1 MRQSLAAL
9 LLLLGGT
16 GSLAQNAFPSTGNV
30 GIGTTTPSYTLDVN
44 GLIHSST
51 GIVFPDGTTQT
62 SALNSGGSSLK
73 TGDSN
78 YGNINVTLNGANVPV
93 IYFTRWTGTGTIQN
107 NASVGLF
114 LNSSDSFYD
123 FGIGTGVSTTGSQIA
138 SNIALT
144 VTQAG
149 NVGIGT
155 TAPGSDLSSLPS
167 PPAATTPILEV
178 NGDIALTQGS
188 GGQMFYADGTVQST
202 AWNGVLTGGD
212 YAESV
217 NVVGDRTRYE
227 PGDVLVIDTT
237 SEGGFLR
244 SAQPYSTAVTGI
256 YSTKPGVIG
265 RRQKT
270 DPSNMK
276 DEVPMAMTG
285 IVPTKVS
292 AENGPFH
299 SGPVTSNL
307 SSREHKPTISS
318 GKVRRRAYKQWN
330 HYSA

>member
-1 MRQSLAAL
+1 VTA
-9 LLLLGGT
+9 
-16 GSLAQNAFPSTGNV
+16 PS
-30 GIGTTTPSYTLDVN
+30 P
-44 GLIHSST
+44 
-51 GIVFPDGTTQT
+51 
-62 SALNSGGSSLK
+62 
-73 TGDSN
+73 
-78 YGNINVTLNGANVPV
+78 
-93 IYFTRWTGTGTIQN
+93 
-107 NASVGLF
+107 
-114 LNSSDSFYD
+114 
-123 FGIGTGVSTTGSQIA
+123 QIA
-138 SNIALT
+138 SLST
-144 VTQAG
+144 YSVTQG
-149 NVGIGT
+149 DTGT
-155 TAPGSDLSSLPS
+155 LTISGSNFIESSGDQLTLNFSGASNPFTLTSTPSVCTTTCTATFSY
-167 PPAATTPILEV
+167 
-178 NGDIALTQGS
+178 NFS
-188 GGQMFYADGTVQST
+188 GY
-202 AWNGVLTGGD
+202 
-212 YAESV
+212 
-217 NVVGDRTRYE
+217 
-227 PGDVLVIDTT
+227 
-237 SEGGFLR
+237 EGGFLR